1 MLYVCLYVCIFE
13 KGSFNFDLNDAN
25 FSRKIEENTG
35 RVYKLKSFKSVNG
48 LLQKVQKTVN
58 LALFGPKP

>member
-1 MLYVCLYVCIFE
+1 MYVCMSA
-13 KGSFNFDLNDAN
+13 KGSFNLDLNDAK

-35 RVYKLKSFKSVNG
+35 RVYTLKSFKSVNG